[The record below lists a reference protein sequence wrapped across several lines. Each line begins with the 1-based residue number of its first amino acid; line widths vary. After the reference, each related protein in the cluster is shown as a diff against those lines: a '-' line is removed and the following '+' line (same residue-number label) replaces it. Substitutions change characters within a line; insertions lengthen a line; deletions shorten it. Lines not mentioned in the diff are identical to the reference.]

1 MKSEANEIE
10 LEALSEILYFKKS
23 VPSVCSKFK
32 LYRKKLE
39 RLMKLFKR
47 NFRKLKADNR
57 RFHNKRKK
65 LQEDH
70 IEFIRSY
77 CEDKKGQYF
86 TLENIKIEVL
96 NRFKDLS
103 NLSLATISAWLKR
116 DLNLRFKKT
125 NKVNLQLKAFE
136 KQQLVLNS
144 ISIQIKLEKV
154 GYNIIYLDEFKYCS
168 NSNRYLTWSKPGKN
182 SYLFQP
188 TSYFDVSFIVAFSS
202 SKIELLNATRTTYTA
217 EIFVKF
223 VYELSVNNP
232 SNLVIIM
239 DNAPIHKSEKVEQFW
254 KTQNILMLTIPA
266 YWPFLNPWEKL
277 ILKIKSTA
285 RKFQRQG
292 KLVTLQTF
300 KSITDSISSST
311 LQKWITESKLETYNF
326 IKDFII
332 RS

>member
-1 MKSEANEIE
+1 M
-10 LEALSEILYFKKS
+10 
-23 VPSVCSKFK
+23 
-32 LYRKKLE
+32 
-39 RLMKLFKR
+39 
-47 NFRKLKADNR
+47 
-57 RFHNKRKK
+57 
-65 LQEDH
+65 
-70 IEFIRSY
+70 
-77 CEDKKGQYF
+77 
-86 TLENIKIEVL
+86 
-96 NRFKDLS
+96 
-103 NLSLATISAWLKR
+103 
-116 DLNLRFKKT
+116 
-125 NKVNLQLKAFE
+125 
-136 KQQLVLNS
+136 
-144 ISIQIKLEKV
+144 
-154 GYNIIYLDEFKYCS
+154 
-168 NSNRYLTWSKPGKN
+168 
-182 SYLFQP
+182 
-188 TSYFDVSFIVAFSS
+188 
-202 SKIELLNATRTTYTA
+202 LNATRTTYTA

-285 RKFQRQG
+285 RRFQRQG